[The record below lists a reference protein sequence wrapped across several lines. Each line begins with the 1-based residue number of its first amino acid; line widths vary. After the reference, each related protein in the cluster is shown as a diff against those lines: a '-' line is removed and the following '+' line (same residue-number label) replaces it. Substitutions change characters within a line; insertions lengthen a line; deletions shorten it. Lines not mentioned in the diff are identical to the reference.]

1 MTHRKS
7 ITRRDFLKSTTL
19 TAVAAL
25 SYSSIAHASPPAVTH
40 SSQHTLLDSWEY
52 YRGALGGPSN
62 VWGSDSGNHI
72 IWQTVQLPH
81 CFNSSDA
88 VDPDTPYYEGPGW
101 YRTRLK
107 LMNPFPKGRTLM
119 HFEGAG
125 QKSEIFVGLNRV
137 GQHLGGYGEFV
148 VDITDAAANVLKD
161 PDAKGEVPV
170 AVLCD
175 NSRDPELIPSD
186 LNDFTRYGGLYR
198 YVNLDYV
205 PAISLQRVHIDA
217 VVQPRQPAR
226 VSIKAR
232 LYNPASLTDDLEIQV
247 HVLDPGRSIVHNF
260 SGQSAVWDGER
271 EITAFEVKIPQ
282 LWSPSRPSL
291 YRCEIKLTSRHGEM
305 SVMERFGFRYFE
317 FVNHG
322 PFKLNGER
330 LLLKG
335 TSRHEDHAQ
344 LGAAMPEEL
353 TRKEMELIKN
363 MGANFIRLDHHQQSR
378 AVLELC
384 DELGLLVWEEIPW
397 SRGGVGNDR
406 YKEHA
411 RNMLRA
417 MIDQHYN
424 HPAVII
430 WGLGSENDWPVDL
443 PELNKDRIRAFMKE
457 LNDLAHSLDPIR
469 KTAIRRCDFCKD
481 IVDVYSPSIW
491 AGWTHGH
498 YTDYKERCRK
508 EMETVDHFIHM
519 EWGGESHAR
528 RHSEAP
534 DRLLAKISIGQDASQ
549 KDLEYLLNS
558 GQNHADT
565 EGDYSETYICNLFDW
580 HLKEQET
587 MTWLTGSA
595 QWAFKDF
602 STPLR
607 PGNPVPYVN
616 QMGVVER
623 DLALK
628 EGYYVFQSYWS
639 EKPMVHIYGHSW
651 LVRWGDQ
658 DEQKLVK
665 VYSNCE
671 TAELFLNNQSYGVKK
686 RNSQDFPSAGLHWLV
701 KFRDGENHLR
711 VLALKNNHSISDEI
725 RFHYQTEKWGNP
737 SHLDLRET
745 ARANETVTV
754 EARLLDTNNAL
765 CLDAR
770 NPIRFGIAGDGVL
783 LDNFGTSTGSRS
795 VQLYNGR
802 AAIKLLTNR
811 GKSMVSVTSK
821 GTPTAFLAV
830 G

>member
-1 MTHRKS
+1 
-7 ITRRDFLKSTTL
+7 
-19 TAVAAL
+19 
-25 SYSSIAHASPPAVTH
+25 
-40 SSQHTLLDSWEY
+40 
-52 YRGALGGPSN
+52 
-62 VWGSDSGNHI
+62 
-72 IWQTVQLPH
+72 
-81 CFNSSDA
+81 
-88 VDPDTPYYEGPGW
+88 
-101 YRTRLK
+101 
-107 LMNPFPKGRTLM
+107 
-119 HFEGAG
+119 
-125 QKSEIFVGLNRV
+125 
-137 GQHLGGYGEFV
+137 
-148 VDITDAAANVLKD
+148 
-161 PDAKGEVPV
+161 
-170 AVLCD
+170 
-175 NSRDPELIPSD
+175 
-186 LNDFTRYGGLYR
+186 
-198 YVNLDYV
+198 
-205 PAISLQRVHIDA
+205 
-217 VVQPRQPAR
+217 
-226 VSIKAR
+226 
-232 LYNPASLTDDLEIQV
+232 
-247 HVLDPGRSIVHNF
+247 
-260 SGQSAVWDGER
+260 
-271 EITAFEVKIPQ
+271 
-282 LWSPSRPSL
+282 
-291 YRCEIKLTSRHGEM
+291 M

-534 DRLLAKISIGQDASQ
+534 DRFLAKISIGQGANQ

-565 EGDYSETYICNLFDW
+565 EGDSSETYICNLFDW

-587 MTWLTGSA
+587 MPWLTGSA

-623 DLALK
+623 DLTLK

-671 TAELFLNNQSYGVKK
+671 TAELFLNNHSYGVKK

-737 SHLDLRET
+737 SRLDLQET
-745 ARANETVTV
+745 ARVNETVTV
-754 EARLLDTNNAL
+754 EARLLDTNNVL

-770 NPIRFGIAGDGVL
+770 NLIRFGIAGDGVL
-783 LDNFGTSTGSRS
+783 LDNLGTSTGSRS

-802 AAIKLLTNR
+802 AAIKLLTNL

-821 GTPTAFLAV
+821 GIPTAFLAV